1 MGQNPSRCG
10 LLTRS
15 CRSDVFEIMHCLWAP
30 WFSYILPST
39 LVIISALIGHVHHI
53 DYGHSTSQSCR
64 LYVRSSLQTSCG
76 IKHSV
81 LYRVLMLRRSASP
94 TETEL
99 RFEYSHMIDEAIEMV
114 TAGKETPKNFVPS
127 ISTDDQALP

>member
-1 MGQNPSRCG
+1 
-10 LLTRS
+10 
-15 CRSDVFEIMHCLWAP
+15 
-30 WFSYILPST
+30 
-39 LVIISALIGHVHHI
+39 
-53 DYGHSTSQSCR
+53 
-64 LYVRSSLQTSCG
+64 
-76 IKHSV
+76 
-81 LYRVLMLRRSASP
+81 MLRRSASP